1 MTGWLFTLPAAGAV
15 GGVMA
20 LMVAW
25 LGGWGIFIDAIFAV
39 VVVLG
44 IFVLSRR
51 NAVTAANAMSEV
63 AESGT
68 AVKVKR
74 NPPPTRRQRAAVR
87 AEAHGDAEA
96 RREKE
101 GSK

>member
-1 MTGWLFTLPAAGAV
+1 MVGWLFTLPASGAV
-15 GGVMA
+15 GGAMA
-20 LMVAW
+20 VMVAW
-25 LGGWGIFIDAIFAV
+25 LGGWGILIDAIFAV
-39 VVVLG
+39 VVILT
-44 IFVLSRR
+44 IFLLSRR

-68 AVKVKR
+68 AVKVRR

-87 AEAHGDAEA
+87 DEAN
-96 RREKE
+96 REKE

>member
-1 MTGWLFTLPAAGAV
+1 M
-15 GGVMA
+15 
-20 LMVAW
+20 
-25 LGGWGIFIDAIFAV
+25 
-39 VVVLG
+39 
-44 IFVLSRR
+44 LSRR

-74 NPPPTRRQRAAVR
+74 NPPPTRRQSAAVR
-87 AEAHGDAEA
+87 AEA